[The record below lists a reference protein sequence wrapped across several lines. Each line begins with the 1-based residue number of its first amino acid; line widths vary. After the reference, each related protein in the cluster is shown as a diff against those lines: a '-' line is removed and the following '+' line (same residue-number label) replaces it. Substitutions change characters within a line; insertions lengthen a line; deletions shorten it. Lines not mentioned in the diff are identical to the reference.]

1 MTDPSSQPKA
11 GSPRIDELTERLRAF
26 RDARNWGQFHTAKDL
41 AISISVEAAELLE
54 IFQWR
59 VETVEPD
66 GALIEKA
73 TGEVAD
79 VFLYLLLL
87 CDKLGIDLVVAS
99 ETKIAKNEI
108 RFPVNTA
115 FGVAK
120 PDDESTAP

>member
-1 MTDPSSQPKA
+1 MTDPSSQSTVGA
-11 GSPRIDELTERLRAF
+11 LRVDELTERLRAF
-26 RDARNWGQFHTAKDL
+26 RDARNWGQFHTVKDL

-59 VETVEPD
+59 TETVEPD

-73 TGEVAD
+73 KGEVAD

-87 CDKLGIDLVVAS
+87 CDKLGIDLVAAS

-108 RFPVNTA
+108 RFPVKTA

-120 PDDESTAP
+120 PNDESTAP